1 MATPPKKGP
10 KPDATEIAAE
20 KVVKSRRQSNSGNPM
35 GDGAMKDAFAP
46 VLKHSLSDRLAR
58 RIRNLIQKGDYAQ
71 GDRLPSIMEMAS
83 RFGVGH
89 PTIREALKKLET
101 MGIVEIRHG
110 SGVYVSRSDDVL
122 VLASPDYGGEVTKK
136 LLIDLIST
144 RMPLEMQS
152 AADAVRN
159 GSPEHLL
166 EMRRLLTTAAQNLDN
181 DDTLNSV
188 NMAFHRQIAQA
199 SGNAVLAQLIDVLK
213 DLFTSE
219 QRLILGIFGSRER
232 DHQEHLAILAAI
244 EERDETLAVERMR
257 THLEGVREAVR
268 RWDPEEHPVV

>member
-1 MATPPKKGP
+1 MDTAPENEQAT
-10 KPDATEIAAE
+10 DATGISAAN
-20 KVVKSRRQSNSGNPM
+20 VLKSQRQLNPGTPM

-58 RIRNLIQKGDYAQ
+58 RIRSLIQKGNYAP
-71 GDRLPSIMEMAS
+71 GDRLPSIMEMAR

-110 SGVYVSRSDDVL
+110 SGVYVTRNDDVL
-122 VLASPDYGGEVTKK
+122 VLASPDFGGQVTKK
-136 LLIDLIST
+136 LLIDLINT

-159 GSPEHLL
+159 GKPEHLL
-166 EMRRLLTTAAQNLDN
+166 EMRRLLTTAAQNLD
-181 DDTLNSV
+181 DDDALNSV

-213 DLFTSE
+213 DLFTAE

-244 EERDETLAVERMR
+244 EERDEKLAVDRMR

-268 RWDPEEHPVV
+268 LWDPEEHPVV

>member
-1 MATPPKKGP
+1 MTTPPKKGP
-10 KPDATEIAAE
+10 KPDATDIDAK
-20 KVVKSRRQSNSGNPM
+20 KVVRSRRQSNRGNPM

-58 RIRNLIQKGDYAQ
+58 RIRSLIQKGDYAQ

-110 SGVYVSRSDDVL
+110 SGVYVSRSDDML

-159 GSPEHLL
+159 GTPEHLL